1 MTAEITAEKLFNK
14 LKSVSLGGTT
24 CLYTPEKCAEYAPLI
39 NRINALKKEKDVVI
53 LAHSYVSPEII
64 EGVAD
69 YVGDSYELSKRAIE
83 HPAQTILFC
92 AVKFMAETAKIL
104 NPHKTVYIPSELNGC
119 SLAASI
125 NKDDM
130 RALRAQYPDHTFV
143 CYINTTADIIT
154 RIPNDNILFLPDK
167 LMGQNV
173 QKELTKRG
181 VHKNIQLWDGTCY
194 VHEEYEPD
202 MIHIQRDK
210 HKDLKVVSHPECT
223 PSILKHSDFV
233 GSTSQMVSYVK
244 ETKADAFL
252 LLTECGLTSR
262 LQTEV
267 PEKSFIGSCTMC
279 KYMKSNTLANICR
292 VLETPTPNDL
302 ITLDPEIQ
310 TQAKVCIDEMFRY
323 TQSQAVSV

>member
-1 MTAEITAEKLFNK
+1 
-14 LKSVSLGGTT
+14 
-24 CLYTPEKCAEYAPLI
+24 
-39 NRINALKKEKDVVI
+39 
-53 LAHSYVSPEII
+53 
-64 EGVAD
+64 
-69 YVGDSYELSKRAIE
+69 
-83 HPAQTILFC
+83 
-92 AVKFMAETAKIL
+92 MAETAKIL

-119 SLAASI
+119 SLADSI

-143 CYINTTADIIT
+143 CYINTTAEVKAYCDVCVTSSNVYDIIT

-279 KYMKSNTLANICR
+279 KYMKANSLDGIIQALESTDRTLEVDVEPAIRSKAVAC
-292 VLETPTPNDL
+292 
-302 ITLDPEIQ
+302 LD
-310 TQAKVCIDEMFRY
+310 AMFEF
-323 TQSQAVSV
+323 A